1 MRIFIFGAGYSGR
14 AFARRMDGKA
24 EWIAGT
30 TRSTDKL
37 EALAR
42 DGMRAMLFDG
52 ATLSDEARALLAGT
66 THLVVSAG
74 PRNGE
79 DPVLA
84 AARETVLS
92 AMPALQWI
100 GYLSTVGVYGDHD
113 GAWVSEDSECRPSAQ
128 RSTERLKA
136 EAGWLDIG
144 RERDVPVAVLR
155 LSGIYGPGRNALVNL
170 ASGTAKRVIRAGQVF
185 NRIHVAD
192 IAAALDHLGWRGL
205 GGIYNVS
212 DDRPCPPQDVVTFA
226 AGLMGVEPPPE
237 VAFEDADMSPMAL
250 SFWGENKR
258 VSNAKIRQT
267 GFDFGYPDHE
277 TALARMWREDD
288 WRGEADD
295 IRTTRR
301 KMI

>member
-14 AFARRMDGKA
+14 AFARRMAGRA

-30 TRSTDKL
+30 TRSADKL
-37 EALAR
+37 RALSSF
-42 DGMRAMLFDG
+42 GMRPVLFDG
-52 ATLSDEARALLAGT
+52 AALSPEAQALLAET

-74 PRNGE
+74 PQNGA

-84 AARETVLS
+84 AARDAILS
-92 AMPALQWI
+92 AMPALEWI

-128 RSTERLKA
+128 RSTERLTA
-136 EAGWLDIG
+136 ETGWLDLG
-144 RERDVPVAVLR
+144 RQRDVPAAVLR

-170 ASGTAKRVIRAGQVF
+170 ASGTAKRVIREGQVF

-192 IAAALDHLGWRGL
+192 IAAALEHLGQRRL
-205 GGIYNVS
+205 GGVFNVT
-212 DDRPCPPQDVVTFA
+212 DDRPCPPQDVITYA

-237 VAFEDADMSPMAL
+237 VAFEDAALSPMAL

-258 VSNAKIRQT
+258 VSNVKIRQT
-267 GFDFGYPDHE
+267 GFDFGYPDFE
-277 TALARMWREDD
+277 TALTRMWREDD
-288 WRGEADD
+288 WRGEADEV
-295 IRTTRR
+295 RTTRR
-301 KMI
+301 KLL

>member
-14 AFARRMDGKA
+14 AFARRMEGKA

-30 TRSTDKL
+30 TRSAGKFD
-37 EALAR
+37 ALSR
-42 DGMRAMLFDG
+42 DGMRPVLFDG
-52 ATLSDEARALLAGT
+52 ADLSPEARALLAET
-66 THLVVSAG
+66 THLVISAG
-74 PRNGE
+74 PQNGD

-84 AARETVLS
+84 VARETILS
-92 AMPALQWI
+92 AMPALEWI

-113 GAWVSEDSECRPSAQ
+113 GAWVNEDSECRPSAQ

-136 EAGWLDIG
+136 EAGWLEIG
-144 RERDVPVAVLR
+144 RARGVPVAVLR

-170 ASGTAKRVIRAGQVF
+170 ASGTAKRVIREGQVF

-192 IAAALDHLGWRGL
+192 IAAALEHLGGLSL
-205 GGIYNVS
+205 GGVYNVS
-212 DDRPCPPQDVVTFA
+212 DDRPCPPQDVISFA

-237 VAFEDADMSPMAL
+237 VAFEDAVMSPMAL

-277 TALARMWREDD
+277 TALTRMWREDD
-288 WRGEADD
+288 WHGEADEV
-295 IRTTRR
+295 RTTRR
-301 KMI
+301 KMV

>member
-14 AFARRMDGKA
+14 AFARRMAGRA

-30 TRSTDKL
+30 TRSEGKL
-37 EALAR
+37 DALSR
-42 DGMRAMLFDG
+42 DGMRPVLFDG
-52 ATLSDEARALLAGT
+52 AAPSPEAQALLAGT
-66 THLVVSAG
+66 THLVLSAG
-74 PRNGE
+74 PQNGE

-84 AARETVLS
+84 AAREPILA
-92 AMPALQWI
+92 AMPALEWI

-113 GAWVSEDSECRPSAQ
+113 GAWVTEDGECRPSAQ

-136 EAGWLDIG
+136 EAGWLDLG
-144 RERDVPVAVLR
+144 RERGVPVAVLR

-170 ASGTAKRVIRAGQVF
+170 AGGTAKRVIREGQVF

-192 IAAALDHLGWRGL
+192 IAAALEHLGTRGL
-205 GGIYNVS
+205 GGIYNVT
-212 DDRPCPPQDVVTFA
+212 DDRPCPPQDVITFA
-226 AGLMGVEPPPE
+226 ASLMGVAPPPE
-237 VAFEDADMSPMAL
+237 VPFEEAALSPMAL

-267 GFDFGYPDHE
+267 GFDFGYPDYE
-277 TALARMWREDD
+277 TALTRMWREDD
-288 WRGEADD
+288 WRGEPDE

-301 KMI
+301 KLV

>member
-14 AFARRMDGKA
+14 AFARRMAGKA

-30 TRSTDKL
+30 TRSPEKI

-42 DGMRAMLFDG
+42 DGMRPVLFDG
-52 ATLSDEARALLAGT
+52 AELSAEARALLAET

-84 AARETVLS
+84 AARATILS
-92 AMPALQWI
+92 AMPALEWI

-113 GAWVSEDSECRPSAQ
+113 GAWVSEESECRPSAQ

-136 EAGWLDIG
+136 EAGWFDLG
-144 RERDVPVAVLR
+144 RARGVPVAVLR

-170 ASGTAKRVIRAGQVF
+170 ASGTAKRVIREGQVF

-192 IAAALDHLGWRGL
+192 IAAALEHLGERGL
-205 GGIYNVS
+205 GGVYNVT
-212 DDRPCPPQDVVTFA
+212 DDRPCPPQDVIAFA
-226 AGLMGVEPPPE
+226 AGLMGVAPPPE
-237 VAFEDADMSPMAL
+237 VRFEDAALSPMAL

-258 VSNAKIRQT
+258 VSNAKIRGT

-277 TALARMWREDD
+277 MALTRMWREDD
-288 WRGEADD
+288 WRGEPDEV
-295 IRTTRR
+295 RTTRR
-301 KMI
+301 KMV

>member
-14 AFARRMDGKA
+14 AFARRMAKKA

-30 TRSTDKL
+30 TRSAGKL

-42 DGMRAMLFDG
+42 DGMRPVLFDG
-52 ATLSDEARALLAGT
+52 AELSDEARALLAET
-66 THLVVSAG
+66 THLVISAG
-74 PRNGE
+74 PQGGE

-84 AARETVLS
+84 AARATVLS
-92 AMPALQWI
+92 GMPALEWI

-113 GAWVSEDSECRPSAQ
+113 GAWVTEESECRPSAQ

-136 EAGWLDIG
+136 ENGWLDLG
-144 RERDVPVAVLR
+144 RARGVPVAVLR

-170 ASGTAKRVIRAGQVF
+170 ASGTAKRVIREGQVF

-192 IAAALDHLGWRGL
+192 IAAALEHLGKRGL
-205 GGIYNVS
+205 GGVYNVT
-212 DDRPCPPQDVVTFA
+212 DDRPCPPQDVITFA

-237 VAFEDADMSPMAL
+237 VRFEDAALSPMAL

-258 VSNAKIRQT
+258 VSNARIRQT
-267 GFDFGYPDHE
+267 GFDFGYPDFE
-277 TALARMWREDD
+277 TALTRMWREDD
-288 WRGEADD
+288 WRGEADEV
-295 IRTTRR
+295 RTTRR
-301 KMI
+301 KLV

>member
-14 AFARRMDGKA
+14 AFARRMAGRA

-30 TRSTDKL
+30 TRSEGKL
-37 EALAR
+37 DALAR
-42 DGMRAMLFDG
+42 DGMRPVLFDG
-52 ATLSDEARALLAGT
+52 AALTDAARALLAET

-74 PRNGE
+74 PQNGE

-84 AARETVLS
+84 AARETILS
-92 AMPALQWI
+92 AMPALEWI

-113 GAWVSEDSECRPSAQ
+113 GGWVTEDSECRPSAQ

-136 EAGWLDIG
+136 EAGWLDLG
-144 RERDVPVAVLR
+144 RERGVPVAVLR

-170 ASGTAKRVIRAGQVF
+170 AGGTAKRVIREGQVF

-192 IAAALDHLGWRGL
+192 IAAALEHLGARGL
-205 GGIYNVS
+205 GGVYNVS
-212 DDRPCPPQDVVTFA
+212 DDRPCPPQDVIAYA
-226 AGLMGVEPPPE
+226 ASLMGVAPPPE
-237 VAFEDADMSPMAL
+237 VRFEDAALSPMAL

-258 VSNAKIRQT
+258 VSNAKIRAT

-277 TALARMWREDD
+277 AALTRMWREDD
-288 WRGEADD
+288 WRGEPDEV
-295 IRTTRR
+295 RTTRR
-301 KMI
+301 KLV

>member
-14 AFARRMDGKA
+14 AFARRMANKA

-30 TRSTDKL
+30 TRSADKL

-42 DGMRAMLFDG
+42 DGMRPVLFDG
-52 ATLSDEARALLAGT
+52 ADLSDEARALLAET

-74 PRNGE
+74 PQGGA

-84 AARETVLS
+84 AARATILS
-92 AMPALQWI
+92 AMPALEWI

-113 GAWVSEDSECRPSAQ
+113 GAWVTEESECWPSAQ

-136 EAGWLDIG
+136 ENGWLDLG
-144 RERDVPVAVLR
+144 RARGVPVAVLR

-170 ASGTAKRVIRAGQVF
+170 ASGTAKRVIREGQVF

-192 IAAALDHLGWRGL
+192 IAAALEHLGERGL
-205 GGIYNVS
+205 GGVYNVT
-212 DDRPCPPQDVVTFA
+212 DDRPCPPQDVIAFA

-237 VAFEDADMSPMAL
+237 VRFEDAALSPMAL

-258 VSNAKIRQT
+258 VSNAKIRAT

-277 TALARMWREDD
+277 TALTRMWREDD
-288 WRGEADD
+288 WRGEADEV
-295 IRTTRR
+295 RTTRR
-301 KMI
+301 KLV